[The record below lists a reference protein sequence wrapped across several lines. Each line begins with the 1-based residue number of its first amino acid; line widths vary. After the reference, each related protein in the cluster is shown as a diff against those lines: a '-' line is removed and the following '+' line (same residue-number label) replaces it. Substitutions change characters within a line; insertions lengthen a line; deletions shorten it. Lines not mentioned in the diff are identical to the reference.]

1 MHQIGWARHGGGTR
15 FAMIERARVKPV
27 SPKMLVGFIEI
38 VLLLV
43 VGMVLYADTVELPF
57 FGDDPID
64 MRWIEQSSLADV
76 WTSAAGVGY
85 YRPLAFTVWWA
96 DRWLL
101 GGFHPPLEHA
111 VNLAFH
117 ILNAML
123 VVALARRLLGRRTP
137 RWASLA
143 AGLLFISF
151 PFTYQA
157 IPWVASLTHPLATF
171 LILGSV
177 LTAMRASGREHRSL
191 RVASIVLA
199 AAALFA
205 HESSVVVGVLIALT
219 VVLGSHRRPA
229 KRELAWPL
237 AYLALALA
245 YVAMYFSIPRQTS
258 PIPPLSTA
266 RITQTGA
273 YLLQGLA
280 YPVAPAA
287 RHLVERFGWSDLAS
301 AYLAAFVTAV
311 SLLLLAWRSRRARE
325 MCLVLLWVIV
335 AIAPAALVLP
345 FDYLLNGP
353 RVLYLASVG
362 ATIAWATALAALA
375 SVGTG
380 WVRVGARAT
389 AALVL
394 GAILL
399 FSARFVRE
407 RQEIHAMGGDLLWQ
421 ATETLGGAPA
431 DERHFVVNFP
441 AWLAPRRIVYPL
453 GHEGVE
459 LMPSYASIGELVWS
473 NGQVQRSI
481 RTAKFSN
488 ALPISPGYYYGIRGP
503 EVTWEELATRV
514 RDADWVYLVHL
525 EVEGPRLQLAG
536 RVLDPARPPG
546 PPLAI
551 FDGRLALESAELSG
565 ADEGSA
571 VMRLIWWSAGPMV
584 DSDFRVFAHV
594 YNDSGDIVAQAD
606 GYPLDGLYPFW
617 IWRRGERV
625 EDVRHL
631 RLGEL
636 PDVDTARYG
645 VGIYD
650 PASGDRLPAY
660 GPDGARLPNDAV
672 LLTGA
677 AAP

>member
-1 MHQIGWARHGGGTR
+1 
-15 FAMIERARVKPV
+15 
-27 SPKMLVGFIEI
+27 MLASLAEI
-38 VLLLV
+38 VLLLTVGLFLYGGV
-43 VGMVLYADTVELPF
+43 VALPF

-85 YRPLAFTVWWA
+85 YRPLTFTVWWA

-101 GGFHPPLEHA
+101 GGFHPSLEHA
-111 VNLAFH
+111 ANLAFH
-117 ILNAML
+117 ILNSML
-123 VVALARRLLGRRTP
+123 VVALARRLLGRRAS
-137 RWASLA
+137 RWAGLV

-177 LTAMRASGREHRSL
+177 LTAMRASRREHWSL
-191 RVASIVLA
+191 RVASIALA

-205 HESSVVVGVLIALT
+205 HESSVVVGVLIALC
-219 VVLGSHRRPA
+219 VVLGSRQRPSA
-229 KRELAWPL
+229 RELAWPL

-245 YVAMYFSIPRQTS
+245 YVPAYFSIPRQTS
-258 PIPPLSTA
+258 PIPPLSAA
-266 RITQTGA
+266 RMTQTGA

-287 RHLVERFGWSDLAS
+287 RHLAGRFGWSDLAS
-301 AYLAAFVTAV
+301 AYIAACATAV

-362 ATIAWATALAALA
+362 ATIAWSMALAALA
-375 SVGTG
+375 SVGAG
-380 WVRVGARAT
+380 WVRVGARASAT
-389 AALVL
+389 LLL

-407 RQEIHAMGGDLLWQ
+407 RQELHAMGGDLLWQ
-421 ATETLGGAPA
+421 ATETLGGVPA

-441 AWLAPRRIVYPL
+441 AWLAPGRIVYPL

-459 LMPSYASIGELVWS
+459 LMPPYANIGELVWS
-473 NGQVQRSI
+473 NSRVQRSV

-488 ALPISPGYYYGIRGP
+488 ALPTSPGYYYGIRGP
-503 EVTWEELATRV
+503 ETTWEELASRV
-514 RDADWVYLVHL
+514 RDADWVHLVRL
-525 EVEGPRLQLAG
+525 EVEGPRLELAG
-536 RVLDPARPPG
+536 RVLDAPRPPG

-551 FDGRLALESAELSG
+551 FDGRLALEWAEVSG
-565 ADEGSA
+565 ADDGSV
-571 VMRLIWWSAGPMV
+571 VMRLTWWAASSMV
-584 DSDFRVFAHV
+584 DSDFRVFAHS

-617 IWRRGERV
+617 IWRPGERV
-625 EDVRHL
+625 EDVHHL
-631 RLGEL
+631 RPGVLS
-636 PDVDTARYG
+636 DVDTGRYG

-650 PASGDRLPAY
+650 PASGDRLPAF
-660 GPDGARLPNDAV
+660 GPDGARLPRDTV
-672 LLTGA
+672 LLFGA